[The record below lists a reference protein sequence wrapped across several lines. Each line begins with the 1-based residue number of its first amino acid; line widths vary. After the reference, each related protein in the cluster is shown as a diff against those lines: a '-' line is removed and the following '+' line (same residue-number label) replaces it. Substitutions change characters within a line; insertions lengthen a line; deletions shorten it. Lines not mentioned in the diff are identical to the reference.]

1 MTTRCDYYACPCG
14 HHDYAVMRRI
24 DQGCV
29 PDHHR
34 YVDMP
39 TCATCGN
46 EFFDAEPARGYP
58 CDCHRGPVDDEDGNL
73 CAQCLAEA
81 RLDKSQGVMS

>member
-1 MTTRCDYYACPCG
+1 MTARGDYYACPCG

-24 DQGCV
+24 DQGCA

-58 CDCHRGPVDDEDGNL
+58 CDCHRGPVVEDEAE
-73 CAQCLAEA
+73 CATCMTVREIT
-81 RLDKSQGVMS
+81 RGQGGR